1 MKNKI
6 IIIGEIGINHNGSLK
21 LAKEL
26 ILMAKLSGCDF
37 VKFQKRSPDITTPE
51 KKKINLEKH
60 PGVLLVI
67 LIIKKRLNLMKNNM
81 TKFMN
86 TQKKLK

>member
-1 MKNKI
+1 MSSLKFGDKVIDAHSPVFI
-6 IIIGEIGINHNGSLK
+6 IAEAGINHNGSLK

-51 KKKINLEKH
+51 KKKNQ
-60 PGVLLVI
+60 
-67 LIIKKRLNLMKNNM
+67 LIFLNLW
-81 TKFMN
+81 
-86 TQKKLK
+86 